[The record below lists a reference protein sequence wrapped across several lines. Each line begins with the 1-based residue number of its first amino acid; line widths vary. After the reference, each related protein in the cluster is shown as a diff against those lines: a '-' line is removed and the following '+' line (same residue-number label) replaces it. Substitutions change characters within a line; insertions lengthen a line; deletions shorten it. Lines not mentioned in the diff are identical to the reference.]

1 MFFQGYVLLLEW
13 LVVQYVHL
21 YTVVWLSSG
30 NAFVD
35 GVQGSHTYHSYNVY
49 IRKHTSTHIQID
61 THVMHALCNNIHT
74 CAHTYT
80 HTTHTHAHTHTH
92 LGYTQVN
99 TQAQNQHIVQA
110 HKICMHAHTHN
121 IHHVMHTQHNAR
133 TQAQIH
139 TYICHKVLKRC
150 TLTYLHLYLQANV
163 QAHTIVQACMHA
175 YRYTC
180 THIHI

>member
-1 MFFQGYVLLLEW
+1 MYWCASRYCTTCMFFQGYVLLLEW

-80 HTTHTHAHTHTH
+80 HTTHTHAHTHTSRIH
-92 LGYTQVN
+92 TSEYASTESTYSTSTQDMHACTYTQYTSCN
-99 TQAQNQHIVQA
+99 
-110 HKICMHAHTHN
+110 AHT
-121 IHHVMHTQHNAR
+121 TQ
-133 TQAQIH
+133 
-139 TYICHKVLKRC
+139 
-150 TLTYLHLYLQANV
+150 
-163 QAHTIVQACMHA
+163 
-175 YRYTC
+175 C
-180 THIHI
+180 THTSTNSYIYMPQSA